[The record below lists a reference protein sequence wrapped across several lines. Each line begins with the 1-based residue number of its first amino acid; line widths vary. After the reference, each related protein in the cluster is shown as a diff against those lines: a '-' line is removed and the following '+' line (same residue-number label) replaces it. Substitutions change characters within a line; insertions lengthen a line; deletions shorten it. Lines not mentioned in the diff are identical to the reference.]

1 MGTTATKEKILT
13 AAMALVAEKGYL
25 GTPTRAI
32 AREAGVTE
40 LTLFRHFGSKERLF
54 EALLAR
60 SMFLPAL
67 RELLPRV
74 ESLTYEEALRTIAER
89 FLLSLKEH
97 KPLVKIMHSEIN
109 LYPGKVKKIYG
120 QLIDETR
127 ETLARYFATHQRTG
141 TLRSFPPD
149 MAARA
154 FLGMLFSYF
163 RAEELMRRND
173 ITRNRKMERDVKC
186 FVDLFVHGTLGTKD
200 GTEKRRQP

>member
-1 MGTTATKEKILT
+1 MGTLATKDKILT
-13 AAMALVAEKGYL
+13 AAMTLVGEKGYL
-25 GTPTRAI
+25 GTPTREI

-54 EALLAR
+54 EALLGRAV
-60 SMFLPAL
+60 FLPAL

-74 ESLTYEEALRTIAER
+74 ESLSYEEALRTIAER

-97 KPLVKIMHSEIN
+97 KPMVKIMHSEIN
-109 LYPGKVKKIYG
+109 LYPEKVRKIYG

-127 ETLARYFATHQRTG
+127 ETLARYFAKHQGAG

-149 MAARA
+149 MAAQA

-163 RAEELMRRND
+163 RAEELMRGRD
-173 ITRNRKMERDVKC
+173 ITKSGKMERDVRC
-186 FVDLFVHGTLGTKD
+186 FVDLFVHGTLGAKN
-200 GTEKRRQP
+200 GTVKRRRS